1 MFSIQ
6 TEDYKEKLKKK
17 FFILVGV
24 LNVQRC
30 KNIYLDYLTI
40 LYLQMINSN

>member
-30 KNIYLDYLTI
+30 NIYPNRLKCI
-40 LYLQMINSN
+40 Q